1 MKPSISRPRAAH
13 NGIAAT
19 NSARHRGVRGWGA
32 AALTGALA
40 LAALASPGVLAAGQ
54 PTGERTDRATVPF
67 GAQGAQQS
75 QSTDPREG
83 TQPEGG
89 QAFADVPP
97 SNPFYFNVQN
107 IYTDGIV
114 NGYPCG
120 GPGEP
125 CDIENRPYY
134 RPGGGVTRA
143 QMAKFTDLARK
154 NATIDVFTA
163 NRPYAI
169 RGSSD
174 AVAGLGLAGR
184 TAGAGARNANEINA
198 GTYGYGSGTAG
209 PTLGSIGMLGVSQ
222 NDNGA
227 WLLSNS
233 TSYYGLYVQRN
244 GARFER
250 NNPGMP
256 GATVFVDGPL
266 QITGGCT
273 GCALNQIMVNTSGSE
288 LHVGDVVVLDAG
300 AAAAAEVN
308 GTPAAGVEVAAEA
321 YNSGVVGVVTGG
333 YTLGDASAP
342 EGSAARSGG
351 PNESVKVVAPGAYM
365 TVATEGVVK
374 MVKADA
380 TAGPIRTG
388 DLLTTSGSAAGAAMK
403 VADKAQAFGAVLGKA
418 LGNLESGTGYVPV
431 LVTLK

>member
-13 NGIAAT
+13 NGIAAS
-19 NSARHRGVRGWGA
+19 NAPRHRGVRGWGA
-32 AALTGALA
+32 LVLTGALA
-40 LAALASPGVLAAGQ
+40 LAALASPGVLSAGQ
-54 PTGERTDRATVPF
+54 PSGERTDRAATQFAAP
-67 GAQGAQQS
+67 GAQEGRTA
-75 QSTDPREG
+75 DPREG
-83 TQPEGG
+83 AQPEGA
-89 QAFADVPP
+89 QAFADVPE

-107 IYTDGIV
+107 IYNDGIV

-125 CDIENRPYY
+125 CDVENRPYY
-134 RPGGGVTRA
+134 RPGGSVTRA

-154 NATIDVFTA
+154 NATIDVYTA

-169 RGSSD
+169 RGTSD
-174 AVAGLGLAGR
+174 APAGLGLAGR
-184 TAGAGARNANEINA
+184 TGGTGTRNANEINA
-198 GTYGYGSGTAG
+198 GTYGYGSGTSSS
-209 PTLGSIGMLGVSQ
+209 TVGSIGVLGVSQ

-233 TSYYGLYVQRN
+233 GTYYGLYVQRN

-250 NNPGMP
+250 NNAGWI
-256 GATVFVDGPL
+256 GATVYVDGQL
-266 QITGGCT
+266 QVTGGCT
-273 GCALNQIMVNTSGSE
+273 GCALNQIMVNTSDAD
-288 LHVGDVVVLDAG
+288 LHVGDVVVLEAG

-308 GTPAAGVEVAAEA
+308 GTPAAGVEAAAEA

-333 YTLGDASAP
+333 YTLGDESAA

-351 PNESVKVVAPGAYM
+351 PNESVKTIAPGRYM

-380 TAGPIRTG
+380 TAAPIRTG

-418 LGNLESGTGYVPV
+418 LGNLESGTG
-431 LVTLK
+431 